1 MIKLPEISRFYGV
14 VVKIYLIGREHNPPH
29 VHFLYGERM
38 ASYDIQSLKL
48 LEVDLPP
55 KAASMCLEWLTIH
68 KEELL
73 EMWDTQVFR
82 KLPPLE

>member
-1 MIKLPEISRFYGV
+1 MPEVSRFYGI

-38 ASYDIQSLKL
+38 ASYELRTMNL
-48 LEVDLPP
+48 LEGDLPP
-55 KAASMCLEWLTIH
+55 KADAMCREWLAVH
-68 KEELL
+68 KDELL
-73 EMWDTQVFR
+73 EMWETQVFR

>member
-1 MIKLPEISRFYGV
+1 MPEIARFYGI

-29 VHFLYGERM
+29 IHFIYGDRM
-38 ASYDIQSLKL
+38 ASYNLLDLTL
-48 LEVDLPP
+48 LEGDLPQ
-55 KAASMCLEWLTIH
+55 KASALCMEWLQIH

>member
-1 MIKLPEISRFYGV
+1 
-14 VVKIYLIGREHNPPH
+14 
-29 VHFLYGERM
+29 M